1 MGFDLLGS
9 LDPQRP
15 APDDAA
21 PRPRAAAPEAVC
33 SRRGCSR
40 PAQWTLLWN
49 NPRVH
54 TPERRKAWLAC
65 DEHREHLADFLGQ
78 RGFLKTITPFGA
90 PDDATPDAA
99 ASQDSPPRTSP
110 GDPTGEDSP
119 HKDSSHEPG
128 AGDGR
133 AGAGDSG
140 VVRPEGSG
148 RTH

>member
-1 MGFDLLGS
+1 VGFDLLGS
-9 LDPQRP
+9 LDPRRP

-78 RGFLKTITPFGA
+78 RGFLKTITPFEA
-90 PDDATPDAA
+90 PEDATPDAA
-99 ASQDSPPRTSP
+99 ASQDIP
-110 GDPTGEDSP
+110 
-119 HKDSSHEPG
+119 HEPG

-133 AGAGDSG
+133 AEVGDGG
-140 VVRPEGSG
+140 VVRPEESG
-148 RTH
+148 RTP

>member
-1 MGFDLLGS
+1 MGCDLLGS

-54 TPERRKAWLAC
+54 TPDRRKAWLAC

-78 RGFLKTITPFGA
+78 RGFLKDVEPFE
-90 PDDATPDAA
+90 
-99 ASQDSPPRTSP
+99 QQ
-110 GDPTGEDSP
+110 PTGGVV
-119 HKDSSHEPG
+119 PG
-128 AGDGR
+128 AQASEPDEVPRETAPEPTGC
-133 AGAGDSG
+133 AGGVGPAGTERLD
-140 VVRPEGSG
+140 
-148 RTH
+148 